1 MKRNIKAASAILALA
16 AISGAYA
23 ADKPL
28 TAGKQFAKDATVSE
42 ADARATA
49 LKAFPG
55 KVIDGELE
63 KGKAGSGLYYS
74 FEIRAHNTTR
84 EVWVD
89 SKTGQVLRNAK

>member
-1 MKRNIKAASAILALA
+1 MKRNIKAAAAILALT

-23 ADKPL
+23 ADEPL
-28 TAGKQFAKDATVSE
+28 TTGKEFVKSATISE
-42 ADARATA
+42 SDARATA

-74 FEIRAHNTTR
+74 FEIRSNNSTR

-89 SKTGQVLRNAK
+89 AKTGQVLRNAK